1 MKNENL
7 TAGAPLSALAEEEK
21 AYYEAKYSINKYEEL
36 PFCIVIPS
44 FNNVKNNR
52 HINNIKSVLM
62 QDYKNYHIVFIDD
75 ASTDGTG
82 DQIEK
87 YLAEKQNILP
97 PERYVIVKNK

>member
-1 MKNENL
+1 LKNENL

-21 AYYEAKYSINKYEEL
+21 AYYEAKYSISKYEEL